1 MPLDEKRRLLALLE
15 HKERLESVKQA
26 RTDFLAFCHRVYPG
40 FKEGPHHR
48 IIAKLLKE
56 VAEGTKTRLIINI
69 APRFGKS
76 ETISYL
82 FAAFFYG
89 LFPSKKI
96 IMTTHTASLSESYG
110 RRVRNLIRSPEYQEI
125 FPESVISDDQ
135 QAAGQWST
143 TKGGQYYAAG
153 VGGALAGRG
162 ADLLITDD
170 PHALTLD
177 TEVPTPCGFTTIGAL
192 RVGDEV
198 YGPDGTPT
206 RVIAKSPVWPARP
219 VYEVQTDDGA
229 IIEAD
234 AAHLWTYHS
243 ETNIARSRLL
253 KTQTTQE
260 LEKWDKPNKPYLP
273 RHAAVRYP
281 ERDLPVHPWALGA
294 WLGDG
299 HASVGRMTAHPDDA
313 PYMRGRFEDCGYQ
326 TTDHADRF
334 SFGVRGLFV
343 QLRALGV
350 ADNKHIPT
358 VYMHASAEQRMA
370 LLQGLMDTD
379 GEVSKA
385 GECIFHNKDAA
396 LVDQVVEL
404 LHSLGKKARRRSYYC
419 DGKFGACW
427 MHRVCFKLKDA
438 ALMPRKRERTRDT
451 DDKQRRS
458 ITVTATDRVADMQ
471 CITVEREDGLFLVGR
486 EYVVTHNSEQD
497 VTTQGKAVFEKAWT
511 WYQTGPL
518 QRLMPGGVIVVIMT
532 RWDELDL
539 TGRLLSYSANNP
551 DADEW
556 ELVQLPPILP
566 SGRSL
571 WPEQWPIEQLVKKKN
586 SMSPKYWNSQY
597 MQDPVSEEGA
607 LLKREWWQTWEED
620 YIPSCEFIIMTLDG
634 AFTTTSQSNFS
645 AITVFGVFYRDDASG
660 SPRPAL
666 ILLDTFNERVEFPD
680 LKKTALKFYKEWK
693 PDAFVIEAKASGLPL
708 LQELRLMGVP
718 VQDYTPSRASSAML
732 SNDKV
737 ARVSGITDIF
747 ASGMVWAP
755 DTRWAH
761 EVIEQ
766 CAKFPN
772 GAYDDL
778 VDCVSMAMQ
787 RFRQGG
793 FIKLPSDAED
803 DGPQRPRRG
812 AYAI

>member
-1 MPLDEKRRLLALLE
+1 VVDSLSSMPLDEKRRLLALLE

-170 PHALTLD
+170 PH
-177 TEVPTPCGFTTIGAL
+177 
-192 RVGDEV
+192 
-198 YGPDGTPT
+198 
-206 RVIAKSPVWPARP
+206 
-219 VYEVQTDDGA
+219 
-229 IIEAD
+229 
-234 AAHLWTYHS
+234 
-243 ETNIARSRLL
+243 
-253 KTQTTQE
+253 
-260 LEKWDKPNKPYLP
+260 
-273 RHAAVRYP
+273 
-281 ERDLPVHPWALGA
+281 
-294 WLGDG
+294 
-299 HASVGRMTAHPDDA
+299 
-313 PYMRGRFEDCGYQ
+313 
-326 TTDHADRF
+326 
-334 SFGVRGLFV
+334 
-343 QLRALGV
+343 
-350 ADNKHIPT
+350 
-358 VYMHASAEQRMA
+358 
-370 LLQGLMDTD
+370 
-379 GEVSKA
+379 
-385 GECIFHNKDAA
+385 
-396 LVDQVVEL
+396 
-404 LHSLGKKARRRSYYC
+404 
-419 DGKFGACW
+419 
-427 MHRVCFKLKDA
+427 
-438 ALMPRKRERTRDT
+438 
-451 DDKQRRS
+451 
-458 ITVTATDRVADMQ
+458 
-471 CITVEREDGLFLVGR
+471 
-486 EYVVTHNSEQD
+486 SEQD

-645 AITVFGVFYRDDASG
+645 AITVFGVFYRDDANG